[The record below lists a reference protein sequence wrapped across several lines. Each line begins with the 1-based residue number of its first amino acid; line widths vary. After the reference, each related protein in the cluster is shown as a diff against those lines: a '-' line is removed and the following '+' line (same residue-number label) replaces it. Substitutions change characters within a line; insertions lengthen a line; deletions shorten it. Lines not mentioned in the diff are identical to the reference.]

1 MQLEA
6 PLGAADNAVATACVG
21 VDQDRIYG
29 DGFVFEQVVDF
40 LVGET
45 GAAAEGCVWG
55 CGVMVNRE
63 LGFGELFVEG
73 VVEIVDQILGDFPL
87 IFQIA
92 EPAGAIPLCPTKGT
106 IWASLRLWGSL
117 GLWARSG
124 V

>member
-6 PLGAADNAVATACVG
+6 PLGTADNAVATACVG

-40 LVGET
+40 LVGER

-55 CGVMVNRE
+55 SGVMVNRE